1 MTETSFGAIL
11 DSEKCPRKVASI
23 AQYTGLGQGY
33 PSRQGYGDTLPRR

>member
-33 PSRQGYGDTLPRR
+33 PSRQGNGDTLPRR